1 MTNSEPRSSRER
13 EPKMSRPE
21 EAILE
26 AMQTMQLLNGGLVD
40 RMAAIGPLG
49 LEQPVK
55 RDQLGRTRSKARK
68 DYLTLVTQ
76 SIYFNVFIV

>member
-1 MTNSEPRSSRER
+1 
-13 EPKMSRPE
+13 MSRPE

-55 RDQLGRTRSKARK
+55 RDQLGRIHCPK
-68 DYLTLVTQ
+68 YLATFRDIGGNVTAKKL
-76 SIYFNVFIV
+76 YT